1 MILPREQSVAV
12 VDELACERVAA
23 ILSARDLPAEE
34 EQSNLPDLPRDL
46 VPNFLF
52 LLVAI
57 SHQTSPRQSD
67 PLEGFVRGVYRRG
80 WEYLFAK
87 LESVAT
93 DDNVVLNPRFW
104 VEVDSNY
111 VQKTF
116 HDERLGDRL
125 TGEARRAS
133 LIRDLGKRM
142 TTAGWTSADEIY
154 RHCEGRV
161 RTGTPN
167 LLDTLRSFRA
177 YQDPVM
183 KKSFFFLSL
192 MNTTCSWRY
201 RDPESVGPPI
211 DYHEL
216 RGHLRLGTVKL
227 SAGLEQEIRLGKTVA
242 EEVDVA
248 MRAAVLEA
256 IQLIQRIARVQR
268 SSQLHY
274 LFWHVFRSV
283 CTREA
288 PQCLE
293 FDRPSSLPERYLS
306 LTETAGVRKCPFA
319 DTCPSA
325 KSDERLLDPYV
336 DTDFY

>member
-1 MILPREQSVAV
+1 
-12 VDELACERVAA
+12 
-23 ILSARDLPAEE
+23 
-34 EQSNLPDLPRDL
+34 
-46 VPNFLF
+46 
-52 LLVAI
+52 
-57 SHQTSPRQSD
+57 
-67 PLEGFVRGVYRRG
+67 
-80 WEYLFAK
+80 
-87 LESVAT
+87 
-93 DDNVVLNPRFW
+93 
-104 VEVDSNY
+104 
-111 VQKTF
+111 
-116 HDERLGDRL
+116 
-125 TGEARRAS
+125 
-133 LIRDLGKRM
+133 M

-154 RHCEGRV
+154 RLCEGRV
-161 RTGTPN
+161 RTGAPN

-227 SAGLEQEIRLGKTVA
+227 SAGLEQEIRLGKTVT

-288 PQCLE
+288 PQCLD
-293 FDRPSSLPERYLS
+293 FDRQSSLPERYLP

-325 KSDERLLDPYV
+325 KSEERLLDPYV